1 MTAKN
6 TYARKNMQI
15 PSILTYDLCDELHLN
30 EQIIDTLLSIYIK
43 HHTQWS
49 QIVINKSNNG
59 PFRVVDH
66 RDAYFIIRE
75 ESHNMAN

>member
-1 MTAKN
+1 
-6 TYARKNMQI
+6 MQI
-15 PSILTYDLCDELHLN
+15 PSSLTYDQLHLN

-49 QIVINKSNNG
+49 QIAINKSNNG

-75 ESHNMAN
+75 ELHNMAN

>member
-6 TYARKNMQI
+6 TYSRKNMQI
-15 PSILTYDLCDELHLN
+15 PSSLTYDQLHVN
-30 EQIIDTLLSIYIK
+30 EQIIDTLLSIYRK
-43 HHTQWS
+43 HHTQYS

-66 RDAYFIIRE
+66 SDPYFIIRE
-75 ESHNMAN
+75 ELHNMAN

>member
-6 TYARKNMQI
+6 TYSRKNMQI
-15 PSILTYDLCDELHLN
+15 PSSLTYDQLHLN

-49 QIVINKSNNG
+49 QIAINKSNNG

-75 ESHNMAN
+75 ELHNMAN

>member
-6 TYARKNMQI
+6 TYSRKNMQI
-15 PSILTYDLCDELHLN
+15 PSSLTYDQLHLN
-30 EQIIDTLLSIYIK
+30 EQIIDTLISIYIK

>member
-15 PSILTYDLCDELHLN
+15 PSSLTYDQ
-30 EQIIDTLLSIYIK
+30 QIIDTLLSIYIK

-66 RDAYFIIRE
+66 SDAYFIIRE
-75 ESHNMAN
+75 ELHNMAN

>member
-15 PSILTYDLCDELHLN
+15 PSSLTYDQLHLN
-30 EQIIDTLLSIYIK
+30 EQIIDTLLSIYNK

-66 RDAYFIIRE
+66 SDAYFIIRE
-75 ESHNMAN
+75 ELHNMAN

>member
-15 PSILTYDLCDELHLN
+15 PSSLTYDQLHLN
-30 EQIIDTLLSIYIK
+30 EQIIDTLISIYIK

-49 QIVINKSNNG
+49 QIAINKSNNG

-66 RDAYFIIRE
+66 SDAYFIIRE
-75 ESHNMAN
+75 ELHNMAN

>member
-6 TYARKNMQI
+6 TYSRKNMQI
-15 PSILTYDLCDELHLN
+15 PSSLTYDQLHLN

-75 ESHNMAN
+75 ELHNMAN

>member
-1 MTAKN
+1 MIMLEK
-6 TYARKNMQI
+6 MQI
-15 PSILTYDLCDELHLN
+15 PSSWTYDLCDELHVN
-30 EQIIDTLLSIYIK
+30 EQIIDTLLSINSN

-66 RDAYFIIRE
+66 SDAYFIIRE
-75 ESHNMAN
+75 ELHNMAN

>member
-1 MTAKN
+1 MIMLEKL
-6 TYARKNMQI
+6 QI
-15 PSILTYDLCDELHLN
+15 PSSWTYDLN

-75 ESHNMAN
+75 ELHDMAN

>member
-15 PSILTYDLCDELHLN
+15 PSSLTYDQLHLN

-75 ESHNMAN
+75 EFHNMAN

>member
-1 MTAKN
+1 MIMLEK
-6 TYARKNMQI
+6 MQI
-15 PSILTYDLCDELHLN
+15 PSSWTYDLCDELHVN
-30 EQIIDTLLSIYIK
+30 EQIIDTLLSIYSK

-66 RDAYFIIRE
+66 SDAYFIIRE
-75 ESHNMAN
+75 ELHNMAN